1 MNYTKVES
9 NFPYIQF
16 SGISSV
22 TDYHKKICKYII
34 VTSRYVYEK
43 KINKIIVFDILDLV
57 NQVGN

>member
-22 TDYHKKICKYII
+22 TDYHKK
-34 VTSRYVYEK
+34 YVNTLLLLLDTYMK
-43 KINKIIVFDILDLV
+43 KKKK
-57 NQVGN
+57 